1 MNCVQFQEIVHDLAR
16 DAGLDQP
23 ARRDA
28 LAHADSCPR
37 CDELLAEAQSLT
49 SALRSL
55 AAKDGALGAS
65 ESVEVAL
72 IGAFRQQ
79 RGPAVHSTRPW
90 QWGLASVAGLAALV
104 LLSVLV
110 LRHPVVSPP
119 THGNGASATPSS
131 ASVVPESAAPTQQLD
146 ASVESA
152 ANANSNLTDADTEYA
167 SAFVALPFN
176 GETSP
181 VGDEV
186 VVRESLSPAA
196 LANLG
201 LPVSETNAGENVLA
215 DFVVDEDGTPRAVR
229 LVE

>member
-16 DAGLDQP
+16 DAGLDQS

-28 LAHADSCPR
+28 LAHADSCPC

-49 SALRSL
+49 TALRSL
-55 AAKDGALGAS
+55 AAKDGTLGAS

-79 RGPAVHSTRPW
+79 SGPAVHSNRPW

-119 THGNGASATPSS
+119 THGNGASATPST
-131 ASVVPESAAPTQQLD
+131 AAVAPESAAASQLPD

-152 ANANSNLTDADTEYA
+152 ANANSNFVDADSEYA

-176 GETSP
+176 GETAP

-201 LPVSETNAGENVLA
+201 LPVSEANAGENVLA

>member
-1 MNCVQFQEIVHDLAR
+1 MNCVQFQEIVHELAR

-23 ARRDA
+23 VRRDA

-37 CDELLAEAQSLT
+37 CDGLLAEGQSLT
-49 SALRSL
+49 TALRSL

-65 ESVEVAL
+65 ERVEVAL

-79 RGPAVHSTRPW
+79 RGPAVHSNRRW

-119 THGNGASATPSS
+119 THGNGASATP
-131 ASVVPESAAPTQQLD
+131 ANED
-146 ASVESA
+146 ASTVSA
-152 ANANSNLTDADTEYA
+152 ANANSNLPDADSEYA
-167 SAFVALPFN
+167 TAFVALPFS
-176 GETSP
+176 GETAP

-201 LPVSETNAGENVLA
+201 LPVSEANAGENVLA

>member
-1 MNCVQFQEIVHDLAR
+1 MNCAQFQEIVHDLAR
-16 DAGLDQP
+16 DAALDQP

-37 CDELLAEAQSLT
+37 CDELLAESQSLT
-49 SALRSL
+49 SALHSL
-55 AAKDGALGAS
+55 AAKDAALGAS
-65 ESVEVAL
+65 ERVEAAL
-72 IGAFRQQ
+72 IESFRENQS
-79 RGPAVHSTRPW
+79 PALHSNRPW
-90 QWGLASVAGLAALV
+90 RWGLAGVAGLAALV

-119 THGNGASATPSS
+119 TRGNGASPSPLT
-131 ASVVPESAAPTQQLD
+131 AGVAPPTAAPPKQAAGST
-146 ASVESA
+146 ATSA
-152 ANANSNLTDADTEYA
+152 DADSADAGSEYA
-167 SAFVALPFN
+167 TAFVAISF
-176 GETSP
+176 TDDTTP

-186 VVRESLSPAA
+186 IVRESLSPSA

-201 LPVSETNAGENVLA
+201 LRVSEANANEDVLA

>member
-1 MNCVQFQEIVHDLAR
+1 
-16 DAGLDQP
+16 
-23 ARRDA
+23 
-28 LAHADSCPR
+28 
-37 CDELLAEAQSLT
+37 
-49 SALRSL
+49 
-55 AAKDGALGAS
+55 
-65 ESVEVAL
+65 VAL

-131 ASVVPESAAPTQQLD
+131 ASVAPESAAPAQQLD

-152 ANANSNLTDADTEYA
+152 ANANSNFADADTEYA

-176 GETSP
+176 GETAP

>member
-16 DAGLDQP
+16 DAGLDQA

-37 CDELLAEAQSLT
+37 CDELLTEAQSLT

-55 AAKDGALGAS
+55 AARDGALGAS
-65 ESVEVAL
+65 ERVEETL

-79 RGPAVHSTRPW
+79 HSAAVHANRPW

-131 ASVVPESAAPTQQLD
+131 ASVAPESAEPSRQPD

-152 ANANSNLTDADTEYA
+152 ANANSNFTDADTEYA

-176 GETSP
+176 GETAP

-186 VVRESLSPAA
+186 VVREFLSPAA

-201 LPVSETNAGENVLA
+201 LPVSEANAGENVLA

>member
-37 CDELLAEAQSLT
+37 CDELLSESQTLT
-49 SALRSL
+49 AALRSL

-65 ESVEVAL
+65 ERVEEAL

-79 RGPAVHSTRPW
+79 HSAAAHSNRPW

-119 THGNGASATPSS
+119 THGNGASATPSG
-131 ASVVPESAAPTQQLD
+131 AAVAPESAASSQQPD

-152 ANANSNLTDADTEYA
+152 ANANSNFSDADTEYA

-176 GETSP
+176 GETAP

-201 LPVSETNAGENVLA
+201 LPVSEANAGENVLA

>member
-1 MNCVQFQEIVHDLAR
+1 MNCVQFREVVHDLAR
-16 DAGLDQP
+16 DAGLNQP
-23 ARRDA
+23 VRRDA

-49 SALRSL
+49 TALRSL

-65 ESVEVAL
+65 ERVEVAL

-79 RGPAVHSTRPW
+79 RGPAVHSNRPW

-119 THGNGASATPSS
+119 THGNGASATPST
-131 ASVVPESAAPTQQLD
+131 AAVPPEPAAPSQQPD
-146 ASVESA
+146 ASTVSA
-152 ANANSNLTDADTEYA
+152 ANANTNLAEADSEYA
-167 SAFVALPFN
+167 TAFVALPFT

-201 LPVSETNAGENVLA
+201 LPVSEANAGENVLA